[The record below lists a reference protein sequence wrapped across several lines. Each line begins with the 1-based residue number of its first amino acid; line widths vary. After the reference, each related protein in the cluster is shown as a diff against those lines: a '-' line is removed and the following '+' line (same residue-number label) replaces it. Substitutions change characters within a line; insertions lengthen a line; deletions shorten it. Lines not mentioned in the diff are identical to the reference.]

1 MTDGA
6 VLVTGAAGALGSHL
20 VADLLRHGRDVL
32 AVGRSEP
39 AVRAA
44 IEREAQTSGV
54 RWAPEALRVAGFS
67 LEDRVAWQKQ
77 LAELEQAK
85 TPLTGAVLAAGG
97 WAGGWSVADTP
108 DEVWSSMLSRN
119 LDSARVALSHVLPV
133 LERQGGGS
141 VVLVGSRAAV
151 RPWESRGA
159 SAYAATKAALVALAQ
174 TAAAE
179 MLEANVRI
187 NVVLPS
193 TLDTPANRAVL
204 PEARNLVSL
213 ESLCGIIRFL
223 LGPEAR
229 DISGA
234 AIPVYGRC

>member
-6 VLVTGAAGALGSHL
+6 ILVTGAAGALGSHL
-20 VADLLRHGRDVL
+20 VVDLVRRGRHVL
-32 AVGRSEP
+32 AVGRSESS
-39 AVRAA
+39 VRAA
-44 IEREAQTSGV
+44 VERTARATTES
-54 RWAPEALRVAGFS
+54 WPPDALRVAGFS
-67 LEDRVAWQKQ
+67 LDDREAWQRW
-77 LAELEQAK
+77 LAEVEKAEK
-85 TPLTGAVLAAGG
+85 PLTGAVLAAGG
-97 WAGGWSVADTP
+97 WAGGWPVAETP

-119 LDSARVALSHVLPV
+119 LDSARLTLSRVLPV
-133 LERQGGGS
+133 LARQGGGS

-159 SAYAATKAALVALAQ
+159 GAYAATKAALLALAQ

-193 TLDTPANRAVL
+193 TLDTPANRAAI
-204 PEARNLVSL
+204 PDAHNLVPL
-213 ESLCGIIRFL
+213 ESLTGVVRFL
-223 LGPEAR
+223 LAPEAR

>member
-6 VLVTGAAGALGSHL
+6 ILVTGAAGALGSHL
-20 VADLLRHGRDVL
+20 VVDLLRRGRHVL
-32 AVGRSEP
+32 AVGRSEDS
-39 AVRAA
+39 VRAA
-44 IEREAQTSGV
+44 IERVARTSSD
-54 RWAPEALRVAGFS
+54 RWQPEALRVAGFP
-67 LEDRVAWQKQ
+67 LDDREAWQSW
-77 LAELEQAK
+77 LANLEKAEN
-85 TPLTGAVLAAGG
+85 PLTGAVLAAGG
-97 WAGGWSVADTP
+97 WAGGWPVMNTP

-119 LDSARVALSHVLPV
+119 LDSARLTLSHVLPV

-159 SAYAATKAALVALAQ
+159 GAYAAAKAALVALAQ

-193 TLDTPANRAVL
+193 TLDTPANRAAL
-204 PEARNLVSL
+204 PEAHNLVTLQSL
-213 ESLCGIIRFL
+213 SGVIRFL
-223 LGPEAR
+223 LAPEAR

-234 AIPVYGRC
+234 AIPVYGPC